1 MRYTHSAVG
10 LKRLSLPLAC
20 WELGFVLRVAPLPAF
35 LLLLAGPGPCGVC
48 RVSYQ
53 RQSYAVGAQRG
64 RGRGAGRGAGRETRK
79 LSASTLDLLK
89 LPAVR

>member
-53 RQSYAVGAQRG
+53 SYAVGAQRG

-79 LSASTLDLLK
+79 LLRMTYK

>member
-35 LLLLAGPGPCGVC
+35 LLLLAGPGAVRRVPCQLVSVI
-48 RVSYQ
+48 RVT
-53 RQSYAVGAQRG
+53 QSAPSGAG
-64 RGRGAGRGAGRETRK
+64 GGSRGAEPT
-79 LSASTLDLLK
+79 
-89 LPAVR
+89 P

>member
-35 LLLLAGPGPCGVC
+35 LLLLAGHAEAVSVI
-48 RVSYQ
+48 RV
-53 RQSYAVGAQRG
+53 
-64 RGRGAGRGAGRETRK
+64 TH
-79 LSASTLDLLK
+79 SA
-89 LPAVR
+89 

>member
-53 RQSYAVGAQRG
+53 SYAVRQSAPSGAG
-64 RGRGAGRGAGRETRK
+64 GGARGAEPDAKPGN
-79 LSASTLDLLK
+79 SPHD
-89 LPAVR
+89 V

>member
-35 LLLLAGPGPCGVC
+35 LLLLAGHAEAVSVI
-48 RVSYQ
+48 RVT
-53 RQSYAVGAQRG
+53 QSAPSGAG
-64 RGRGAGRGAGRETRK
+64 GGARGAEPTRNQETLRIVT
-79 LSASTLDLLK
+79 AK

>member
-35 LLLLAGPGPCGVC
+35 LLLLAGHAEAVSVI
-48 RVSYQ
+48 RVT
-53 RQSYAVGAQRG
+53 QSAPSGAG
-64 RGRGAGRGAGRETRK
+64 GAGGARGAGSRTRNQETLRM
-79 LSASTLDLLK
+79 T
-89 LPAVR
+89 

>member
-48 RVSYQ
+48 RVVISLDTPIALCEQ
-53 RQSYAVGAQRG
+53 ERSFLCPSTRLTRQAGGNQAWPVGK
-64 RGRGAGRGAGRETRK
+64 RK
-79 LSASTLDLLK
+79 
-89 LPAVR
+89 